1 MGSQIHS
8 SHELHH
14 MSRYATILTLTLGLV
29 SLVTP
34 RLAWPAVFHCIDASG
49 ASVYTDSPVQAE
61 HCTVI
66 YQEPPQAQKP
76 PTRPKVAP
84 GEQPSPPSTGEEP
97 AMSPSEAF
105 AATQPSAYVRVPVLR
120 AGRSLVVQVRLNG
133 TRDAKLIL
141 DTGADITVLSYAV
154 VRDLGIVPSASSPTV
169 TLGTVGGSVRADI
182 VQVETI
188 SVSDAEARNVT
199 AAVHDLPDAPPGVEG
214 LLGLTFLDKFLV
226 TLDAAKGELHLRRR

>member
-1 MGSQIHS
+1 
-8 SHELHH
+8 
-14 MSRYATILTLTLGLV
+14 MSRCATILTLTLGLA
-29 SLVTP
+29 SLATP
-34 RLAWPAVFHCIDASG
+34 RLVWPAVFHCVDASG
-49 ASVYTDSPVQAE
+49 AHLYTDNPAEAE
-61 HCTVI
+61 HCTMI
-66 YQEPPQAQKP
+66 YEEPPQAQKP
-76 PTRPKVAP
+76 PTRPKGGP
-84 GEQPSPPSTGEEP
+84 GEQPPAPSTGADP

-120 AGRSLVVQVRLNG
+120 AGHSWVVQVRLNG

-154 VRDLGIVPSASSPTV
+154 VRDLGIVPSASAPTV

-188 SVSDAEARNVT
+188 SISEAEARNVT

-214 LLGLTFLDKFLV
+214 LLGMTFLEKFLV
-226 TLDAAKGELHLRRR
+226 TLDSAKGELHLRRR